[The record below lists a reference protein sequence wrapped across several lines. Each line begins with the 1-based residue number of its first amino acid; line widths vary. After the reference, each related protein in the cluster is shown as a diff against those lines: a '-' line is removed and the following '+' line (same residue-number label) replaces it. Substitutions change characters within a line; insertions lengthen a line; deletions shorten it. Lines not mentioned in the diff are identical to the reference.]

1 MYNVSIVLRTGMYS
15 LYFLLMLTMS
25 NDADL
30 RHGMITCPSNA
41 VAKVVLLLHSS
52 WIKERR
58 EASIVSYGNR
68 RELVKVQRTKATYIR
83 VKLLAHE

>member
-1 MYNVSIVLRTGMYS
+1 VSIVLRTGMYS

-58 EASIVSYGNR
+58 EASIVTYGDR
-68 RELVKVQRTKATYIR
+68 RELVKVQRTKATYKP
-83 VKLLAHE
+83 VKLLVHE